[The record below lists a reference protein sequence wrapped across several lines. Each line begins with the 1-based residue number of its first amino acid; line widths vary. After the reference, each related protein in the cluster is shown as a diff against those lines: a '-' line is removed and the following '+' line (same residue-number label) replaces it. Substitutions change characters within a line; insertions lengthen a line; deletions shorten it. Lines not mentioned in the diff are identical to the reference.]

1 MVVRRRAVTAGPV
14 VAELEGPDLRYVR
27 AGGVEIARRVYAAVR
42 DCDWGTAQPK
52 LDGVRL
58 DVQRESF
65 ELAFD
70 ARNSEPALD
79 VDFSWHGTIVGSP
92 DGSLTLTLD
101 GVAESDMRYS
111 RIGWCVLHP
120 DENAG
125 RRYRAHAQGRVVE
138 GTLPLEIGPQLFV
151 DGVPVALFPAFD
163 RLDVEVH
170 DGLWAQF
177 EFEGARFEIEDQRNW
192 ADASFKTYSAPTQP
206 HQPHTARAGE
216 RIRQSVRISVSGDI
230 PAAADPGRTTTLR
243 LFEARH
249 RLPAVG
255 VGAASHEV
263 DPTGREQE
271 LLRAASLDHV
281 RVDVDLAVPDWRRSL
296 RRGVTEAQ
304 ALDTP
309 LELAVILADD
319 DDQLVP
325 LAAALRDERVTV
337 SRVLAFHHAEAVSSA
352 KTVARV
358 RAVTEP
364 TTGTVPVVGGT
375 NVYFTDINRQRPDL
389 AAVAGVAWPIA
400 ATVHATDDVSVLETA
415 TVQGTMVQSARAF
428 CDTRTLHATP
438 VTFNP
443 RFNPNAS
450 GALAKPAAGE
460 LPPQV
465 DVRQPSLLAAAWTV
479 ASLSH
484 LAAAG
489 VDSVTYF
496 ETTGRRGLIES
507 QARPAAPGRFASWPG
522 MVFPVYHVLADVG
535 EWKGGEVV
543 ATSTSPR
550 FAVAALAVRAGDALH
565 VLVASCSPEPQEC
578 RLEGLPSGPCR
589 LRTLDE
595 DSFAL
600 ACSEPEAFRAAT
612 RAIDVGETL
621 PLQLAPYAVVRL
633 DCSR

>member
-1 MVVRRRAVTAGPV
+1 MRRGTVAAGPL

-27 AGGVEIARRVYAAVR
+27 VGGVEVARRVYAAVR
-42 DCDWGTAQPK
+42 DRDWGTVRPEV
-52 LDGVRL
+52 DGVTLVARS
-58 DVQRESF
+58 RSF
-65 ELAFD
+65 DLSFD
-70 ARNSEPALD
+70 ARNCDPALG
-79 VDFSWHGTIVGSP
+79 VDFSWHGSIVGAA

-101 GVAESDMRYS
+101 GVAEADMQYS

-125 RRYRAHAQGRVVE
+125 RRYRAHAAGAVVE

-151 DGVPVALFPAFD
+151 DGVPVALFPPFD
-163 RLDVEVH
+163 HLDVEVC
-170 DGLWAQF
+170 DGLWARF

-192 ADASFKTYSAPTQP
+192 ADASFKTYSVPTQP
-206 HQPHTARAGE
+206 QQPHTARAGE

-230 PAAADPGRTTTLR
+230 PTVADRERPSTIRIL
-243 LFEARH
+243 EARS

-255 VGAASHEV
+255 AGAASHDL
-263 DPTGREQE
+263 DPTPREQG
-271 LLRAASLDHV
+271 LLRAAALDHV
-281 RVDVDLAVPDWRRSL
+281 RVDVEPARTDWRASL
-296 RRGVTEAQ
+296 RRGVAEAR
-304 ALDTP
+304 ALGAP
-309 LELAVILADD
+309 LELAVILSGDD
-319 DDQLVP
+319 DDLE
-325 LAAALRDERVTV
+325 AFATALRDEGAPV
-337 SRVLAFHHAEAVSSA
+337 SRVLAFHRAEAVSSA

-358 RAVTEP
+358 RAATERS
-364 TTGTVPVVGGT
+364 TGRVPVVGGT
-375 NVYFTDINRQRPDL
+375 NLYFTDINRQRPDV
-389 AAVAGVAWPIA
+389 AAVEGVAWPIA
-400 ATVHATDDVSVLETA
+400 ATVHASDDVSVLESA
-415 TVQGTMVQSARAF
+415 SVHGTMVRSARAF
-428 CDTRTLHATP
+428 CGGRTLHATP

-450 GALAKPAAGE
+450 GAVAEPVAGE

-496 ETTGRRGLIES
+496 ETTGWRGLVES
-507 QARPAAPGRFASWPG
+507 PAGPAAPARFVSRPG

-543 ATSTSPR
+543 ATRTSPR
-550 FAVAALAVRAGDALH
+550 FAIAALAVRTRDALH
-565 VLVASCSPEPQEC
+565 ALVASCAPEPQEC
-578 RLEGLPSGPCR
+578 RLEGLPSGPAT

-600 ACSEPEAFRAAT
+600 ACSQPGAFRAAT
-612 RAIDVGETL
+612 RPIDVEEML
-621 PLQLAPYAVVRL
+621 NLQLAPYAVVRL